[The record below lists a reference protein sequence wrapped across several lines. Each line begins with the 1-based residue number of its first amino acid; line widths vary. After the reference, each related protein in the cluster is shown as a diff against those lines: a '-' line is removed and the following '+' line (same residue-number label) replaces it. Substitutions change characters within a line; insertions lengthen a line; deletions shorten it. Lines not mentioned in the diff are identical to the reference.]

1 MTLHR
6 VTLQTNE
13 PVFSAP
19 IHCKTANAPDKECRS
34 HVTYNVNTALYTEPH
49 EKAALISHSANVR
62 TNQAECFPLNSQ
74 NKKIPSAPI
83 LEGFLKWLPFLKPL
97 PSCH

>member
-1 MTLHR
+1 MTLQR

-13 PVFSAP
+13 PVFSAS
-19 IHCKTANAPDKECRS
+19 IHCKTANALEKECRS
-34 HVTYNVNTALYTEPH
+34 HVTYNMNTVLYKEPH
-49 EKAALISHSANVR
+49 EKAALISHSAYER
-62 TNQAECFPLNSQ
+62 AGQAESLPLKSW
-74 NKKIPSAPI
+74 NKKIPSSPI